1 MMGRGRGRGPD
12 RDPSGETDDVG
23 GVGRVGLGGLGGL
36 GGEKR
41 WSRMMGLRKRKY
53 QTQYV

>member
-23 GVGRVGLGGLGGL
+23 GVGRVGLVVEVVRRDGRG
-36 GGEKR
+36 
-41 WSRMMGLRKRKY
+41 
-53 QTQYV
+53 